1 MSGGIF
7 GDAAITAAQ
16 PEPGVQPWKN
26 NLILGTFLEADGDVL
41 CNAEFES
48 FHDLTQPAAG
58 PRASRAATRDRCCCN
73 AKPQRGSEIGSAIQP
88 QRGISAQ

>member
-7 GDAAITAAQ
+7 GDAATTAAQ

-26 NLILGTFLEADGDVL
+26 NLILSAFLEADGDVL

-48 FHDLTQPAAG
+48 FHELTQPV
-58 PRASRAATRDRCCCN
+58 PSFRTPPLASVLLQCETTARLPDR
-73 AKPQRGSEIGSAIQP
+73 SAIQP

>member
-7 GDAAITAAQ
+7 GDAATAAAQ

-26 NLILGTFLEADGDVL
+26 NLILSSFLEADGGVL

-48 FHDLTQPAAG
+48 FHDWP
-58 PRASRAATRDRCCCN
+58 
-73 AKPQRGSEIGSAIQP
+73 
-88 QRGISAQ
+88 

>member
-7 GDAAITAAQ
+7 GDAATTAAQ

-26 NLILGTFLEADGDVL
+26 NLILSAFLEADGDVL

-48 FHDLTQPAAG
+48 FHELTQPVPAF
-58 PRASRAATRDRCCCN
+58 RAPPLASVLLQCETTARLPD
-73 AKPQRGSEIGSAIQP
+73 PSAIQP